1 MPTTSQQG
9 RLRPIPI
16 NIFSQTDPQTSER
29 KWKDKLKEW
38 KFEKNISAADM
49 NVLVTKCGKRKR
61 DEGKDTTFFHMG
73 KEIKL
78 EKLENFKKR
87 KSTKTMEVVSSTAG
101 TSYLGTQV
109 SYQNHTNSEIGTPA
123 NITYCTPGPQTPFL
137 PLDIEANSTSD
148 EDTAQIERFDHLAIA
163 EDPWIRDTST
173 RETFRESSYISEGEI
188 PTFLPPPSNQSGER
202 RLLIDNIPP
211 NSMLWNCPGRGL
223 HTMDEESVFGADDEW
238 LAPFLLSDLIQE
250 HITGARIDAENYR
263 TKSAVV
269 KYLGATTLLLEREC
283 CSQDILL
290 EYFSEFLDIL
300 EAGPGAF
307 VSILQQ
313 SSAKPVFR
321 MSEYSDVFILYHE
334 VLTLLRTEFQPTT
347 QVVARICILLADLE
361 TLYPETSHHADV
373 LYGVAIQ
380 GYEAMG
386 DHDNLFQCQLS
397 HANVL
402 IDLNRT
408 SDAYELLA
416 RASSKY
422 LRDHLGGWD
431 DLNPNSTTYTLESLF
446 PASPGVQPSIFRIK
460 HILSQH
466 MESKSKNGDESE
478 LYIMMLHE
486 VASLGGVLG
495 GIRSIEASRGE
506 IGVHLETLGPLW
518 SEIFRKLVM
527 LDDRTFG
534 LLKAFTYIQ
543 RSNYLSDG
551 VNSGHKVVNDVVND
565 IFTAHRYLSD
575 GGHLRAGMQD
585 QFVQH
590 VEGLR
595 LRGMNLPRLDL
606 VDMMDIFSLAGM
618 SRDPIEV
625 FSPCLSASS
634 ELQCFAKETTK
645 EVDDVVDGSVSSR
658 RYGVKYNDSSRK
670 GLCFID

>member
-1 MPTTSQQG
+1 
-9 RLRPIPI
+9 L
-16 NIFSQTDPQTSER
+16 N
-29 KWKDKLKEW
+29 
-38 KFEKNISAADM
+38 
-49 NVLVTKCGKRKR
+49 
-61 DEGKDTTFFHMG
+61 
-73 KEIKL
+73 
-78 EKLENFKKR
+78 
-87 KSTKTMEVVSSTAG
+87 
-101 TSYLGTQV
+101 
-109 SYQNHTNSEIGTPA
+109 
-123 NITYCTPGPQTPFL
+123 
-137 PLDIEANSTSD
+137 
-148 EDTAQIERFDHLAIA
+148 EDTAESERFDHLAIA
-163 EDPWIRDTST
+163 DDLWSKGTGT
-173 RETFRESSYISEGEI
+173 QETLRESNYVSEWGI

-202 RLLIDNIPP
+202 CLLIDNIPP
-211 NSMLWNCPGRGL
+211 NSILWDCPGRGL
-223 HTMDEESVFGADDEW
+223 HTMDEESVFGADDE
-238 LAPFLLSDLIQE
+238 LRAPFVLSDLIQE
-250 HITGARIDAENYR
+250 HVTGARIDAENYR

-269 KYLGATTLLLEREC
+269 KYLGATTLLLERKC

-290 EYFSEFLDIL
+290 EYLSEFLDIL
-300 EAGPGAF
+300 ETGPGAF

-321 MSEYSDVFILYHE
+321 ISEYSDVFILYHE

-361 TLYPETSHHADV
+361 TLYPETSHHSDI

-380 GYEAMG
+380 GYEAVG

-422 LRDHLGGWD
+422 VRDYLGGWD
-431 DLNPNSTTYTLESLF
+431 DSNPNSTTYTLESLF

-495 GIRSIEASRGE
+495 GIQSIEASRGE
-506 IGVHLETLGPLW
+506 IGIHLETLGPLW
-518 SEIFRKLVM
+518 SEIFRKLGM

-551 VNSGHKVVNDVVND
+551 LHSGHKDVNSVYA
-565 IFTAHRYLSD
+565 IFKAHRYLSD
-575 GGHLRAGMQD
+575 GGHLRAGMQG
-585 QFVQH
+585 QFVEH

-595 LRGMNLPRLDL
+595 LRGMNLPHLDL

-634 ELQCFAKETTK
+634 EPQSFAKEATK
-645 EVDDVVDGSVSSR
+645 DVDDVVDGSVSSR
-658 RYGVKYNDSSRK
+658 RYGVRYNNSSRK